1 MNEIEIIDNLINKTC
16 KEIVKFSNEDG
27 SFIFNKDPNIN
38 IPPFFDHTLVRTSE
52 AIRILIYSQ
61 NIDYLPHINKSLL
74 YCLNF
79 NFSADTEIN
88 FLCSKLKV
96 IRFLDN
102 SFVKKRQKK
111 IIDLILDK
119 QCIGGY
125 WGVFPDTYNLLNF
138 SIVDP
143 LYLYNSQKINAS
155 LLKLVKWFYM
165 NRAKDKLGWGYNQ
178 NSEKSQNSYTAN
190 VLFSILRT
198 NQNYNWEII
207 DEALDFLISNQ
218 NSDGGFSSSDTT
230 INDQSTVYAT
240 SLSLICLLVLKADPF
255 NSNVKKAFNF
265 LIKHSLKS
273 GGWGLIKSDKK
284 IQIYTSYYATY
295 ALKLYKYFSEN
306 YFKSK
311 FDFVDK
317 TKDFNIFLF
326 FEFENEINNGFKNSL
341 VKFILNSNI
350 YGSSLEATKRRKK
363 IVDIFY
369 KNGILEVGD
378 VINLIK
384 KYPKYKNITKKYHI
398 TLIKSDLDHLNKIGI
413 LVKHKNKYCLL
424 GNFNIK

>member
-1 MNEIEIIDNLINKTC
+1 
-16 KEIVKFSNEDG
+16 
-27 SFIFNKDPNIN
+27 
-38 IPPFFDHTLVRTSE
+38 
-52 AIRILIYSQ
+52 
-61 NIDYLPHINKSLL
+61 
-74 YCLNF
+74 
-79 NFSADTEIN
+79 
-88 FLCSKLKV
+88 
-96 IRFLDN
+96 
-102 SFVKKRQKK
+102 
-111 IIDLILDK
+111 
-119 QCIGGY
+119 
-125 WGVFPDTYNLLNF
+125 
-138 SIVDP
+138 
-143 LYLYNSQKINAS
+143 
-155 LLKLVKWFYM
+155 M